1 MLVGGILIFS
11 DEMSKSEKLILEAF
25 MKLKKPALIS
35 CEFDTANDYLAGYVS
50 RFLSGERFS
59 VDFNAFSKSEYELLN
74 QTITKNFCSAEGKD
88 LLSYVLLTKLV
99 CNILNKYKVE

>member
-1 MLVGGILIFS
+1 MLVGGILIFG

-74 QTITKNFCSAEGKD
+74 QTITKNFVVQREKTFCRM
-88 LLSYVLLTKLV
+88 SYLRNWYATF
-99 CNILNKYKVE
+99 

>member
-1 MLVGGILIFS
+1 MLVGGILIFG

-50 RFLSGERFS
+50 RFLSG
-59 VDFNAFSKSEYELLN
+59 
-74 QTITKNFCSAEGKD
+74 
-88 LLSYVLLTKLV
+88 
-99 CNILNKYKVE
+99 

>member
-1 MLVGGILIFS
+1 
-11 DEMSKSEKLILEAF
+11 MSKSEKLILEAF
-25 MKLKKPALIS
+25 MNLKRPGLIS
-35 CEFDTANDYLAGYVS
+35 YEFDSANDYLAGYVS

-59 VDFNAFSKSEYELLN
+59 VDFNSFSKKEYEHLN
-74 QTITKNFCSAEGKD
+74 QVITKNFSNVSGKD